1 MTSVVELQEE
11 AYRVL
16 DALCSSLTDEEW
28 DRPTDCPGWS
38 VKDNLSHI
46 TGTESMLLGRP
57 APSHEVGEKPWIKN
71 PPGASNEVQVDYRRS
86 WSPAQVLDEFRE
98 VTAERSKVLDG
109 LTEAD
114 LDAESWTPI
123 GPGKLRDLLAI
134 RVMDCW
140 VHEQDIRRA
149 VGRPGGLEGKIAEHA
164 FGRHAQAMPFI
175 VGKKVSPPE
184 GTKIAFEVGGR
195 RLGVEMRSPRA
206 VALDDVD
213 RPDVT
218 LSMDLETFNR
228 LSCGRGDNAEVGKA
242 VKIDGDEALGRKIVA
257 SMNFMI

>member
-1 MTSVVELQEE
+1 VTSVVELQEK

-16 DALCSSLTDEEW
+16 DDLCSTLSDEEW

-38 VKDNLSHI
+38 VKDNLAHI

-57 APSHEVGEKPWIKN
+57 APSHEVGSKPWVKN
-71 PPGASNEVQVDYRRS
+71 PPGTANEVQVDYRRS
-86 WSPAQVLDEFRE
+86 WTPQQVLDEFRE
-98 VTAERSKVLDG
+98 VYAERTKILDA
-109 LTEAD
+109 LTEPD

-134 RVMDCW
+134 RIMDCW

-149 VGRPGGLEGKIAEHA
+149 VGKPGGLDGPIAEHA

-175 VGKKVSPPE
+175 VGKKVAPPE
-184 GTKIAFEVGGR
+184 GTRIVFDVDGR

-206 VALDDVD
+206 VRAEDLEH
-213 RPDVT
+213 PDVT

-228 LSCGRGDNAEVGKA
+228 LSCGRGENADVGRA
-242 VKIDGDEALGRKIVA
+242 VHIEGDEELGRKVIA